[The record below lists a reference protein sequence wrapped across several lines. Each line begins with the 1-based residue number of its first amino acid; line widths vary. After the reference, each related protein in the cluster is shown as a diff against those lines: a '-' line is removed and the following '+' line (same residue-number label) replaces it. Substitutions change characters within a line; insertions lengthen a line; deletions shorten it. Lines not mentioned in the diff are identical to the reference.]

1 MIKVTVPATSANLGP
16 GFDSLGIALNLYNNI
31 YMEEYDGVDI
41 SSLDGSFVPKGENN
55 LIFRTAKDVYDL
67 CGKPFKGLKLL
78 QENPIPMARGLGSSS
93 ACICAGI
100 VGANKLLGS
109 PLSISQMIDLAAK
122 MEGHPDNSTPAF
134 VGGFVAAVFDNEH
147 VTYVKTPV
155 DKDLQFVAFIPDFPL
170 KTSEARR
177 ALPKE
182 IAHKDAVYNLS
193 RASLMSMA
201 LSLKKYDLLPVAI
214 GDKLHQPYRMG
225 LIQNSEKIFDI
236 AYKSGALAVYISG
249 AGPTIMAITKEK
261 NFFKNAVSN
270 LKGTGINNWFV
281 KPLTPDNSGA
291 VVCEYNTDMEV
302 IK

>member
-31 YMEEYDGVDI
+31 YMEEYDGIDI

-55 LIFRTAKDVYDL
+55 LIYRTAKDVFEL
-67 CGKPFKGLKLL
+67 CGKDFKGLRLQ

-100 VGANKLLGS
+100 VGANALMGS
-109 PLSISQMIDLAAK
+109 PLSLSEMVDLAAK

-134 VGGFVAAVFDNEH
+134 VGGFVAAVFDGEH

-155 DKDLQFVAFIPDFPL
+155 NRDLKFVAFIPDFPL
-170 KTSEARR
+170 KTSEARK

-182 IAHKDAVYNLS
+182 ISHKDAVYNLS

-201 LSLKKYDLLPVAI
+201 LSLKKYDLLPIAI

-225 LIQNSEKIFDI
+225 LIENSEKIFDI
-236 AYKSGALAVYISG
+236 AYNCGALAVYISG
-249 AGPTIMAITKEK
+249 AGPTIMAITQDKS
-261 NFFKNAVSN
+261 FFKKAVSS
-270 LKGTGINNWFV
+270 LKENKINNWFV

-291 VVCEYNTDMEV
+291 VVTQ
-302 IK
+302 I